1 MKTNNLARHG
11 DLSFRAIEKI
21 EGDAIKHDG
30 SFVLALGE
38 HTGHKHVI
46 TTEKPQDMEIFRAK
60 DGRYIIRL
68 ASKGTLTHEEHK
80 PIEFEAGIYEMRQE
94 REFDYALGETRKVID

>member
-1 MKTNNLARHG
+1 MNIYRHG
-11 DLSFRAIEKI
+11 DLSFHPINEELKG
-21 EGDAIKHDG
+21 ELVKHNG

-46 TTEKPQDMEIFRAK
+46 TVPRLDDMEIFK
-60 DGRYIIRL
+60 TPEGGYYMRL
-68 ASKGTLTHEEHK
+68 KTEGTITHEEHRPVK
-80 PIEFEAGIYEMRQE
+80 IAPGTYKMVHE